1 VVRAEIHTHLAY
13 NGGFLMNIYNSNGD
27 MADKRVSDLAENMA
41 TRAGWLVDKLLAE
54 GTPVVEIRAMLTYLE
69 NELSYAV
76 TMRLM
81 AHRIDAG
88 GWPVPVKVQGL
99 YPLCSSEDCPH
110 HKECANHTS
119 AGAYRSLHG
128 DTPALIMVGSEW
140 LCTKCP
146 ESHGRG
152 AILID
157 GTFMEKR

>member
-1 VVRAEIHTHLAY
+1 
-13 NGGFLMNIYNSNGD
+13 MNIYNSNGD
-27 MADKRVSDLAENMA
+27 MADKRVGELSGNIA
-41 TRAGWLVDKLLAE
+41 TQTGKLVDDLLAE

-76 TMRLM
+76 TMRVM
-81 AHRIDAG
+81 AHRIDVG
-88 GWPVPVKVQGL
+88 GWPVPVKVHGE
-99 YPLCSSEDCPH
+99 YPACLADDCPH

-119 AGAYRSLHG
+119 AGDIRSLDG
-128 DTPALIMVGSEW
+128 DTPALIRVGSEW

-157 GTFMEKR
+157 GTYMEKR